1 LSDHAI
7 MIELDYYDPPVAVRE
22 DLREAHTFLWEH
34 VRSPGYWWSGAER
47 VAMLRAARGAAEC
60 RLCCERKAAL
70 SPNAVQGTHD
80 SDGTLPENVVEVVHR
95 VRSDPGRLSRAWF
108 EQRIAEGLTDA
119 AYVEIVGVVALSAGV
134 DYFARA
140 LGVPF
145 LALPEPKSGSPSGY
159 RPAGAV
165 GGTAWVPMV
174 EPEGAVGPEANL
186 YGNAAFVPNIM
197 KALSLVPD
205 EARALRRSS
214 DAHYVPAEQIPDP
227 SARRVLDR
235 MQMELVA
242 SRVSALNQCFY

>member
-1 LSDHAI
+1 MD
-7 MIELDYYDPPVAVRE
+7 ELDYSAGPVAVRD
-22 DLREAHTFLWEH
+22 DLRETHAFLREH
-34 VRSPGYWWSGAER
+34 LRSPGCWWSGAER
-47 VAMLRAARGAAEC
+47 LAMVRAARGAAEC
-60 RLCCERKAAL
+60 RLCRERQTAL

-80 SDGTLPENVVEVVHR
+80 SDGALPENVVEVVHR
-95 VRSDPGRLSRAWF
+95 VRSDPGRLSRDWYEHRLAG
-108 EQRIAEGLTDA
+108 GLTDA
-119 AYVEIVGVVALSAGV
+119 AYVEIIGVVALSAGV

-140 LGVPF
+140 LGVPPF
-145 LALPEPKSGSPSGY
+145 ALPEPKSGAPSGY

-174 EPEGAVGPEANL
+174 EPEGAVGPELGL
-186 YGNAAFVPNIM
+186 YGDAPFVPNIV

-214 DAHYVPAEQIPDP
+214 DAHYVPVEQIPDP

>member
-1 LSDHAI
+1 MVEI
-7 MIELDYYDPPVAVRE
+7 DYSGAPVAVRD
-22 DLREAHTFLWEH
+22 DLKETHAFLWEH
-34 VRSPGYWWSGAER
+34 VRSPGCWWSGAER
-47 VAMLRAARGAAEC
+47 VAMVRTARGAAEC
-60 RLCCERKAAL
+60 RLCKERQAAL
-70 SPNAVQGTHD
+70 SPNAVQGTHG
-80 SDGTLPENVVEVVHR
+80 SDGALPQNVVEVVHR
-95 VRSDPGRLSRAWF
+95 VRSDPGRLSREWYERRLA
-108 EQRIAEGLTDA
+108 AGLTDA

-140 LGVPF
+140 LGVPP
-145 LALPEPKSGSPSGY
+145 LALPEPKSGAPSGY

-174 EPEGAVGPEANL
+174 EPEGALGPEAGL
-186 YGNAAFVPNIM
+186 YENAAFVPNIM

-214 DAHYVPAEQIPDP
+214 DTHYVPAERIPDP

>member
-1 LSDHAI
+1 
-7 MIELDYYDPPVAVRE
+7 MTELDYSAAPVAVRD
-22 DLREAHTFLWEH
+22 DLRETHAFLWEH
-34 VRSPGYWWSGAER
+34 VRSPGCWWTGAER
-47 VAMLRAARGAAEC
+47 VAMVRAARRASEC
-60 RLCCERKAAL
+60 RLCCTRKAAL
-70 SPNAVQGTHD
+70 SPNAVQGAHD
-80 SDGTLPENVVEVVHR
+80 SEEALPQDAVEVVHR
-95 VRSDPGRLSRAWF
+95 VRSDPGRLSRDWF
-108 EQRIAEGLTDA
+108 EQRIAGGVTDA
-119 AYVEIVGVVALSAGV
+119 AYVEIIGVVALSAGV

-140 LGVPF
+140 LGVPSF
-145 LALPEPKSGSPSGY
+145 ALPEPKRGSPSRY

-174 EPEGAVGPEANL
+174 EPEGAVGPEAGL

-214 DAHYVPAEQIPDP
+214 DTHYVPAEQIPDP
-227 SARRVLDR
+227 SVRRALDR